1 VLKKQL
7 SRVKKAELS
16 PQLSSLSSQLSSL
29 PSQLSTLNSQP
40 SPLNSQPSTTNPQLS
55 TLSSFSKRCRPRRA
69 VSRILSAARRSVW
82 LCVHLSTP
90 PKRGSRR
97 SEMRHTRNHR
107 RAARFPILPCTGMGL
122 SSLHCYLWS
131 GELLPPLFTLTSGK
145 PEAVIFC
152 DTIRHARLPSR
163 APAFTGIPTLRC
175 PDFPLIPKGTSERPH
190 AEVDEN
196 NLPGPS
202 RKRKR

>member
-1 VLKKQL
+1 MLKKQL

-16 PQLSSLSSQLSSL
+16 PQLSSLSSQLS
-29 PSQLSTLNSQP
+29 TLNP
-40 SPLNSQPSTTNPQLS
+40 PLS
-55 TLSSFSKRCRPRRA
+55 TLSPQLPTLNSKPSTLSSLSKRCRPRRA

-90 PKRGSRR
+90 PKRSSRR

-131 GELLPPLFTLTSGK
+131 GELLPPLFTLTSSK

-163 APAFTGIPTLRC
+163 APAFTGIPALRC

-190 AEVDEN
+190 AEVDGS
-196 NLPGPS
+196 NLPCTS
-202 RKRKR
+202 HKRKR